1 MKDSLIGNF
10 VASTVVLIL
19 ACLYC
24 FCTRNKGPATE
35 DKVSRCCEVMK
46 HIAIFLVLVL
56 VFAFTKQMVD
66 KECIKC
72 YKCNDYEGP
81 EIERCYDRCLLVESC
96 VAGCLQSGENREQ
109 CMKQCKIFEWQK
121 RENKTSS
128 SEML

>member
-72 YKCNDYEGP
+72 YKCNDYE
-81 EIERCYDRCLLVESC
+81 VESC